1 MMRLIKSNERVAQ
14 FGFPAS
20 QREWWD
26 IGDGYEISIYISK
39 TGCSFGISD
48 PSKKS
53 ITYEVAFFL
62 DIDISEESLVKR
74 NHDNEE
80 LYVSMGIDCVV
91 LHYRKPEK
99 YKELLEKIEM
109 IVNERFKKRDRI

>member
-1 MMRLIKSNERVAQ
+1 MKLKKKVIQPRVADL
-14 FGFPAS
+14 PAS
-20 QREWWD
+20 NLEWWD
-26 IGDGYEISIYISK
+26 IGDGYEISVFLGPK
-39 TGCSFGISD
+39 ACSFGISD
-48 PSKKS
+48 PIKKS

-99 YKELLEKIEM
+99 YKELLEKIEI
-109 IVNERFKKRDRI
+109 IVNEQFKKIGG